1 LNCSLAGPIGRRLE
15 PDILNDDTAM
25 PPPAVPVFQGTQA
38 ACAEFGLVL
47 DAKGLPYERG
57 RLGEAWVLWVS
68 PGAADIAREELAR
81 YAAERS
87 ERREPRPPFIPFAGS
102 SYGAAAYACV
112 LIVVA
117 YCAGAGL
124 FGVNWLD
131 VGALDSRA
139 GGAAEWWRCVTA
151 LTLHLDQEH
160 LMGNLLFGMGIGV
173 LAGRVFGPGVA
184 WFSVVLA
191 AAMGNYLDMLM
202 SPAWHRAVGAS
213 SAVFAALGL
222 LTGFGWGQRLSKRDR
237 LYRWAPLFAGVFLL
251 ALLGAGNEHVD
262 VLGHLLGFLSGTA
275 VGWMFARAGV
285 PRSRGPA
292 WQVAAGAATL
302 GLLGVAW
309 WVALRHR
316 V

>member
-1 LNCSLAGPIGRRLE
+1 
-15 PDILNDDTAM
+15 M

-57 RLGEAWVLWVS
+57 PLGDAWVLWVS
-68 PGAADIAREELAR
+68 PGAADSAREELAR

-87 ERREPRPPFIPFAGS
+87 ERREPLPLLVPFAGS
-102 SYGAAAYACV
+102 SYGAAVYAFV

-139 GGAAEWWRCVTA
+139 GGAGEWWRCLTA

-160 LMGNLLFGMGIGV
+160 LMGNLLFGVGIGV
-173 LAGRVFGPGVA
+173 LAGRVFGAGVA

-191 AAMGNYLDMLM
+191 GAAGNYLDMVM
-202 SPAWHRAVGAS
+202 SPSWHRAVGAS
-213 SAVFAALGL
+213 TAVFAALGL
-222 LTGFGWGQRLSKRDR
+222 LAGFGWGQRLSRHDRLGRDR
-237 LYRWAPLFAGVFLL
+237 LYRWAPLFAGIFLL

-262 VLGHLLGFLSGTA
+262 VLGHLLGFSSGTLL
-275 VGWMFARAGV
+275 GWIFARAGV
-285 PRSRGPA
+285 PRSRRPV
-292 WQVAAGAATL
+292 WQMVAGAATL

-309 WVALRHR
+309 WVALRHGG
-316 V
+316 

>member
-1 LNCSLAGPIGRRLE
+1 LAGPIGRRLE
-15 PDILNDDTAM
+15 PEILNDDTAM
-25 PPPAVPVFQGTQA
+25 APAVPVFQGTQA

-57 RLGEAWVLWVS
+57 RLGEEWVLWVS
-68 PGAADIAREELAR
+68 PGAADIAREELTR
-81 YAAERS
+81 YAAERV
-87 ERREPRPPFIPFAGS
+87 ERREPRPVFVPFNGS
-102 SYGAAAYACV
+102 SYGAAVYAFV

-117 YCAGAGL
+117 YCAGARL

-131 VGALDSRA
+131 VGALDSHA
-139 GGAAEWWRCVTA
+139 GGAGEWWRCVTA

-173 LAGRVFGPGVA
+173 LAARVFGPGVA
-184 WFSVVLA
+184 WLSVVLA
-191 AAMGNYLDMLM
+191 AATGNYLDMLM
-202 SPAWHRAVGAS
+202 SPPWHRAVGAS

-262 VLGHLLGFLSGTA
+262 VLGHLLGFLSGTTL
-275 VGWMFARAGV
+275 GWIFARAGV
-285 PRSRGPA
+285 PRSRRPV
-292 WQVAAGAATL
+292 WQAAAGAATV
-302 GLLGVAW
+302 GLLGAAW
-309 WVALRHR
+309 WVALRHG

>member
-1 LNCSLAGPIGRRLE
+1 LNCPLAGPIGRRLE
-15 PDILNDDTAM
+15 PEILSDDIAI
-25 PPPAVPVFQGTQA
+25 PPAVPVFQGTQA

-47 DAKGLPYERG
+47 DAIGLPYERG
-57 RLGEAWVLWVS
+57 PLGEAWVLWVS

-81 YAAERS
+81 YAAERV
-87 ERREPRPPFIPFAGS
+87 ERREPRPVFVPFAGS
-102 SYGAAAYACV
+102 SFGAAVYAFV

-139 GGAAEWWRCVTA
+139 GGAGEWWRCVTA

-191 AAMGNYLDMLM
+191 AATGNYLDMLM

-222 LTGFGWGQRLSKRDR
+222 LTGFGWGQRLATRDR

-262 VLGHLLGFLSGTA
+262 VLGHLLGFSSGTA
-275 VGWMFARAGV
+275 VGWIFARAGV
-285 PRSRGPA
+285 PRSRRPV

-309 WVALRHR
+309 WVALRHGG
-316 V
+316 